1 MDRRII
7 VVGCLIMAG
16 ACTGAG
22 DAGSS
27 GGGAAAAG
35 VSEDSLRAMEAQLV
49 EADRRFADSVQRR
62 GLGAWVN
69 AFAPGGRMISGGESY
84 IGMEAIRRRMLPAF
98 ADTTFS
104 LTWDPVYAEVSAS
117 GELGY
122 TVGRYTTSVGA
133 GDAASTEQGTYLT
146 VWRRQDD
153 GSWKV
158 QADIGNPAPP
168 GAGR

>member
-1 MDRRII
+1 MDRRIV
-7 VVGCLIMAG
+7 VVGWMIVAG

-22 DAGSS
+22 DAGSA
-27 GGGAAAAG
+27 GGRTAA
-35 VSEDSLRAMEAQLV
+35 VSEDSLRVMEAQLV
-49 EADRRFADSVQRR
+49 EADRRFADRVARQ
-62 GLGAWVN
+62 GLGAWVSE
-69 AFAPGGRMISGGESY
+69 FAPGGRMISGGESY
-84 IGMEAIRRRMLPAF
+84 IGIEAIRRRMLPAF
-98 ADTTFS
+98 ADSTFS

-133 GDAASTEQGTYLT
+133 GDEASTEQGTYLT

-168 GAGR
+168 GAARR

>member
-1 MDRRII
+1 MDRRIV
-7 VVGCLIMAG
+7 VVGWLIMAG

-22 DAGSS
+22 DAGS
-27 GGGAAAAG
+27 GGGPTA

-49 EADRRFADSVQRR
+49 EADRRFADAVARQ
-62 GLGAWVN
+62 GLGAWVS
-69 AFAPGGRMISGGESY
+69 AFATGGRMISGGESF
-84 IGMEAIRRRMLPAF
+84 IGIEAIRRRMLPAF
-98 ADTTFS
+98 ADSTFT

-117 GELGY
+117 GDLGY

-133 GDAASTEQGTYLT
+133 GDAADTEQGTYLT

-158 QADIGNPAPP
+158 QADIGNAAPP
-168 GAGR
+168 GTER